1 MLKVIRHLVNE
12 IVIWYTLPLLFLAI
26 YVGQHHNPFQAVTQH
41 LHAITLIAL
50 TALLLRTLI
59 HQLVRR
65 QVALALSVLLYASV
79 LFALALYYCLVIVGL
94 KSWGRVVTEELIVS
108 YVLQAPQLL
117 ETLNI
122 PSVVAVLGLTIGFM
136 IFVMGCYFV
145 LKKYSYL
152 SRIKIDRIQ
161 PVLLNALLLCLAL
174 FTAFYLRDYF
184 LSPNLSAKEPFH
196 LSFFSGKSNSA
207 SHKVHSDTLLD
218 KLEDAS
224 KANYKITEKSQRK
237 NVVMI
242 IVDALRPDHMGLY
255 GYARDTTPYL
265 SSLAKQGK
273 LINLTNV
280 RGSCGESACG
290 LASIASSKYSH
301 QLPSKPF
308 TLQQVLQLQGYQI
321 NMILG
326 GDHTN
331 FYNLKSMYGK
341 VDSYFDGSM
350 TKNYYMNDDRLVVDR
365 AKELPAW
372 TGTPT
377 MFQFHLM
384 STHTLGKRLEN
395 FEKFQPSKVYAG
407 ITEGAP
413 RQEYINYY
421 DNGVL
426 QADATIRELLSL
438 LEAKNYLKDS
448 LIVITAD
455 HGESLG
461 EHNSI
466 GHGNSVR
473 EELLRV
479 PLLLLNFAND
489 SKPPLEVNQFVSQVD
504 IAPTILHEMGMAIPE
519 YWYGRPVQVIDP
531 VAKKA
536 AFTFFQMHTEVG
548 LYDHRQPNEIWKYWI
563 NIFSNQEYAF
573 NISADPKESNN
584 LISKVPITLRSEWH
598 KLAYSMRLQE
608 TQ

>member
-1 MLKVIRHLVNE
+1 MLKVIRYLANE
-12 IVIWYTLPLLFLAI
+12 VVIWYTLPLLFLAI
-26 YVGQHHNPFQAVTQH
+26 YVGQHHDPLQAITQH

-50 TALLLRTLI
+50 TALLLRALI
-59 HQLVRR
+59 HQLARR
-65 QVALALSVLLYASV
+65 QIALALSVLLYASV

-108 YVLQAPQLL
+108 YAGQAPQLL

-122 PSVVAVLGLTIGFM
+122 PVVVAVLALIIVFL
-136 IFVMGCYFV
+136 IFVTVCYFA
-145 LKKYSYL
+145 LKKYSHQ
-152 SRIKIDRIQ
+152 SRLKIDRIQ
-161 PVLLNALLLCLAL
+161 PLLLNVLLLCLAL
-174 FTAFYLRDYF
+174 LTAFYLRDYF

-196 LSFFSGKSNSA
+196 LSLFSGKSNSI
-207 SHKVHSDTLLD
+207 SHKVHSDNLLD
-218 KLEDAS
+218 KQEEAA
-224 KANYKITEKSQRK
+224 KTNYKTAGKAQRK
-237 NVVMI
+237 NVVLI

-280 RGSCGESACG
+280 HASCGESACG

-331 FYNLKSMYGK
+331 FYNLKGIYGK

-365 AKELPAW
+365 AKQLPTW

-407 ITEGAP
+407 ITKGAP
-413 RQEYINYY
+413 KQEYINYY

-426 QADATIRELLSL
+426 QADATIRELLGL

-466 GHGNSVR
+466 GHGNGVR
-473 EELLRV
+473 EELLHV
-479 PLLLLNFAND
+479 PLLLLNSAN
-489 SKPPLEVNQFVSQVD
+489 SGKPLLEINQFVSQVD
-504 IAPTILHEMGMAIPE
+504 IAPTILHEMSMAIPE
-519 YWYGRPVQVIDP
+519 YWYGKPIQVIDS

-536 AFTFFQMHTEVG
+536 AFTFFQMHSDVG
-548 LYDHRQPNEIWKYWI
+548 LYDHRQPNETWKYWI

-573 NISADPKESNN
+573 NISTDPTESNN
-584 LISKVPITLRSEWH
+584 LISRVPITLRSEWH

-608 TQ
+608 SQ